1 MNIDLVIAL
10 AGNANVGKS
19 SIFNQLTGLG
29 QIIGNWPG
37 KTVEKAEGMLF
48 HHNKHIKIIDLP
60 GIYSLS
66 TYSQEEIVSRDYIA
80 LEHPD
85 VVVNVVDATSLERN
99 LFFTLQLLEM
109 GAPLVIALNLIDA
122 AKKKGIIINE
132 KKLQELLNAPVVP
145 TIATQGV
152 GVHEIVDEAIN
163 QASKTS

>member
-1 MNIDLVIAL
+1 MIVDLVVAL

-37 KTVEKAEGMLF
+37 KTVEKAEGLLL
-48 HHNKHIKIIDLP
+48 HHGKHIKIIDLP

-66 TYSQEEIVSRDYIA
+66 TYSPEEIISRDYIA

-85 VVVNVVDATSLERN
+85 VVVNVVDATALARN

-109 GAPLVIALNLIDA
+109 ETPLVIALNLVVA
-122 AKKKGIIINE
+122 AKKKGITINE
-132 KKLQELLNAPVVP
+132 ERLHKLLSAP
-145 TIATQGV
+145 
-152 GVHEIVDEAIN
+152 
-163 QASKTS
+163 